1 MKAWQEILARTERYY
16 AGRVREHGATA
27 RGVDWNSEAS
37 QLLRFDQF
45 ARLLD
50 APGEI
55 AITDYGCGYGALV
68 DWLERRGGAYSYI
81 GFDLSPEMI
90 ALAKARHAANPA
102 CRFTTSEADLGATD
116 YTLASGIFNVKLEAT
131 DAEWT
136 AYVHDVIHHM
146 AGMSR
151 RGFAFNMLTINSDP
165 DKRRADLYYADPS
178 EVTALCRARYS
189 REVEVLEN
197 YGLYEFTILVRKSG
211 GSS

>member
-1 MKAWQEILARTERYY
+1 MKDWQEILDRTQRYY
-16 AGRVREHGATA
+16 AGTVREHGATA

-50 APGEI
+50 PSGEI

-68 DWLERRGGAYSYI
+68 DWLEARGGPYRYL

-90 ALAKARHAANPA
+90 ALAKARHAGNPA
-102 CRFTTSEADLGATD
+102 CHFSTSEADLGATD

-131 DAEWT
+131 DADWT
-136 AYVHDVIHHM
+136 AYVYDVIHHM

-151 RGFAFNMLTINSDP
+151 RGFAFNMLTLDSDP
-165 DKRRADLYYADPS
+165 EKRRRNLYYADPAAVF
-178 EVTALCRARYS
+178 EHCRARYS
-189 REVEVLEN
+189 RSTAVLQD
-197 YGLYEFTILVRKSG
+197 YGLYEFTILVRKD
-211 GSS
+211 